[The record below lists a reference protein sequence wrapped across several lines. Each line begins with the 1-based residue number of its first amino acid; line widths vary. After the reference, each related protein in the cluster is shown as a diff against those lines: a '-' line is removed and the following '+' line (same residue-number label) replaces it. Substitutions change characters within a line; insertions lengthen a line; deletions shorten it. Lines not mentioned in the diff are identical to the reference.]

1 MASAKVAIQL
11 DVIGFVNSVCDADK
25 KKHTV
30 RIINVQDWNWFN
42 YFLSSFPVPLLTRT
56 QWLKVPP
63 HLVSVAT
70 RPTPSAGGAARS
82 PCTSRRKPGK
92 K

>member
-42 YFLSSFPVPLLTRT
+42 YFLQIYIALSNWDKS
-56 QWLKVPP
+56 
-63 HLVSVAT
+63 
-70 RPTPSAGGAARS
+70 
-82 PCTSRRKPGK
+82 
-92 K
+92 